1 MDTAN
6 SSEPR
11 APPLRAPLS
20 ITTLKEPASTSGV
33 TGVDTKASGREI
45 KCMESDFS
53 NGPTEEHTMATIKT
67 TKKTDSE
74 RLPGQMDVNTQVI
87 ERMVSSMGLGSIGLP
102 I

>member
-33 TGVDTKASGREI
+33 TGVDTKASGWKI
-45 KCMESDFS
+45 KCMVKEFLPGSM
-53 NGPTEEHTMATIKT
+53 EENSRDNIKM
-67 TKKTDSE
+67 TKKMGSG
-74 RLPGQMDVNTQVI
+74 RLRGQMEEGIKDCG
-87 ERMVSSMGLGSIGLP
+87 RMVSSMGLGSIGDR